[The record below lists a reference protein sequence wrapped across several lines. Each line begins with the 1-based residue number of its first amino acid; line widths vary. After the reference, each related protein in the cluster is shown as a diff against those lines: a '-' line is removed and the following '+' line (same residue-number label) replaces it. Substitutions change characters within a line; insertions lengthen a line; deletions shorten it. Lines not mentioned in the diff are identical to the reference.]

1 MVSIMIHRKVKHMK
15 KTDRKNNTN
24 QVVTYPSCIFT
35 TEELH
40 NMNSHMKLITLRKRV
55 TKEEKVTDIGYLH
68 NNKGRPRTV
77 YFYGTLTEAIIDE
90 AKSKGIVLKSDLVVS
105 VASITPTSK
114 SESEDTVVSL
124 KAEST
129 TSKVVA

>member
-1 MVSIMIHRKVKHMK
+1 MINRKVKYMK

-40 NMNSHMKLITLRKRV
+40 NTNSHMKLITLRKRV

-77 YFYGTLTEAIIDE
+77 YFYGTVTEAVIE
-90 AKSKGIVLKSDLVVS
+90 AAKSKGIVLRSDLVVS
-105 VASITPTSK
+105 VASVTPTNK
-114 SESEDTVVSL
+114 SESEETVVSL
-124 KAEST
+124 KVEST
-129 TSKVVA
+129 TNKVAA